1 MSEIKKFEGQCL
13 CGAITWKINSEP
25 ISQIYCHCDSCQKSH
40 SALMVAVAL
49 FQANDVVLTGE
60 TTSFSVSKRQNS
72 AIRHSCPSCGTR
84 VANTP
89 AGERND
95 QLLAMFPSLCSSTKW
110 FLPSMHIFYED
121 RSIDVSDDLPKY
133 LDLPVEFGGSGQT
146 ADTLESN

>member
-1 MSEIKKFEGQCL
+1 MSEIIETEGQCL

-25 ISQIYCHCDSCQKSH
+25 ISLIYCHCDSCQKSH
-40 SALMVAVAL
+40 SALMVAIAL
-49 FQANDVVLTGE
+49 FQADDVALTGE
-60 TTSFSVSKRQNS
+60 TTSLSVSKRQHS

-89 AGERND
+89 AGERNI
-95 QLLAMFPSLCSSTKW
+95 QLLAIFPSLCTSTKW
-110 FLPSMHIFYED
+110 FLPTMHIFYED

-146 ADTLESN
+146 ADTLESK